1 MKSEEGSQPV
11 LSVLSQ
17 PRVIIALLSATM
29 GAYSIGTIEATLS
42 PYLEHLSMDVK
53 VIAMTFLTMSLCS
66 VLGTPLCGLLC
77 DGKMSPWIVTS
88 CGFLLMFLCFAF
100 LGPAPYLPMDPT
112 IYSVQGALV
121 LQGLGSAGV
130 LVASFVCALQAAVTT
145 HDNTQVQAVVSG
157 LFTAA
162 FAFGNFWGPTVSGI
176 LYDAVGF
183 RYNCLVLQGFI
194 LLFIIFNIVSYIL
207 TYNNRHLVRPD
218 IETMQSTT
226 TQLTQTPDIIP
237 PMSCQRDQGDKS
249 QRDGESRQ
257 V

>member
-11 LSVLSQ
+11 LGVLSQ
-17 PRVIIALLSATM
+17 PRVVIALLSATM

-42 PYLEHLSMDVK
+42 PYLEHLNMDVK

-77 DGKMSPWIVTS
+77 DGKVSPWIVTS

-100 LGPAPYLPMDPT
+100 LGPAPYLPIDPT

-145 HDNTQVQAVVSG
+145 QDNMQVQAVVSG

-183 RYNCLVLQGFI
+183 RYNCLVIQG
-194 LLFIIFNIVSYIL
+194 LLFVFIIFNIVSYIL
-207 TYNNRHLVRPD
+207 THKNRSLVKPD
-218 IETMQSTT
+218 IEIMQSTT
-226 TQLTQTPDIIP
+226 TQLTKTPDIIP
-237 PMSCQRDQGDKS
+237 TTIYQDQDYRNK
-249 QRDGESRQ
+249 RDGESRH